1 MADCELAFKVNEPI
15 VCLSNCT
22 DKVENKAGKTPC
34 SLKFNEVPPVTDK
47 TGDKK
52 LYIIMPFAAI
62 SKPLPAPKS
71 SSSHPLLSSLRPQT
85 TNPPEPLPFVDTRL
99 PLIITVSRL
108 VMGASIDCDMLME
121 ETSTFGISLSSIQ
134 SFWSVQLHVEILDS
148 LSRWFGEAFDLKQS
162 NLMPNSRKKKQIF
175 RPLAHVEGR
184 LWYGRP
190 EHDSKTLNSKNGPIS
205 TFIES
210 YEPACFVYTEHKATP
225 STFTMLKVGAYAK

>member
-47 TGDKK
+47 TGDKS
-52 LYIIMPFAAI
+52 YIILPFAAI

-108 VMGASIDCDMLME
+108 TELPLPEQFKA
-121 ETSTFGISLSSIQ
+121 TIS
-134 SFWSVQLHVEILDS
+134 
-148 LSRWFGEAFDLKQS
+148 G
-162 NLMPNSRKKKQIF
+162 
-175 RPLAHVEGR
+175 
-184 LWYGRP
+184 
-190 EHDSKTLNSKNGPIS
+190 KTLK
-205 TFIES
+205 T
-210 YEPACFVYTEHKATP
+210 VY
-225 STFTMLKVGAYAK
+225 SLLIVR